1 MKKSHESAEDYLETI
16 LILRERKGSVRSID
30 IVNEMNYSKP
40 SISIAM
46 KKLKSEGMVEM
57 DLNGYITLT
66 ALGEEIA
73 QRIYKRHKLLE
84 KVLVAIGIDEE
95 TAAEE
100 ACRIEHVID
109 DNTYNKIN
117 EFYVKHL
124 AAADQ

>member
-1 MKKSHESAEDYLETI
+1 M
-16 LILRERKGSVRSID
+16 
-30 IVNEMNYSKP
+30 
-40 SISIAM
+40 
-46 KKLKSEGMVEM
+46 
-57 DLNGYITLT
+57 
-66 ALGEEIA
+66 
-73 QRIYKRHKLLE
+73 RHKLLE